1 MLLLK
6 FCEDQ
11 GTILVE
17 TPSAYA
23 KTEVTNFFNRT
34 NTGLESTAQFWTGL
48 KYNETAMSFIWN
60 GTAVQFTST
69 SFSDWYLNKTNS
81 ATNQS

>member
-34 NTGLESTAQFWTGL
+34 NTGLESTAQFWTV
-48 KYNETAMSFIWN
+48 S
-60 GTAVQFTST
+60 
-69 SFSDWYLNKTNS
+69 
-81 ATNQS
+81 